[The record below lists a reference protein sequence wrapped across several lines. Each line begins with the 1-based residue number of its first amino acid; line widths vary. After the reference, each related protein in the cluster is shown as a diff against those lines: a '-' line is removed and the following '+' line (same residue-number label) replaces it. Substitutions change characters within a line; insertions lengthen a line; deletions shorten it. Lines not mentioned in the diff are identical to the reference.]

1 MGKSEPTVVTKTY
14 PNSKQRDKDVRKMAR
29 QGYIVQSMVPEGG
42 EFKKGKAAAMGIG
55 GAVLLGPLGLAA
67 GALAGR
73 KDTKWHVV
81 YALANPSG

>member
-1 MGKSEPTVVTKTY
+1 MAKHKPHAVTKTY
-14 PNSKQRDKDVRKMAR
+14 PNAKERDKDVRRMAR
-29 QGYIVQSMVPEGG
+29 QGYVVQSMMPEGG

-55 GAVLLGPLGLAA
+55 GAVLFGPLGLAA

-81 YALANPSG
+81 YALAEPSG